1 MSMRSSTA
9 AVLIAASAV
18 IGLAAG
24 ASAQSATETARQF
37 APSGKLRVGV
47 LMLSYF
53 AVEQNGQIE
62 GWSPDIGIELA
73 RRLGVPHELVPIRN
87 PADMIDAFKG
97 GKIDVT
103 FIGIT
108 KDRAAAFDFGPVM
121 IGLRTTFLVPASSAI
136 KSIPEIDQAGVRIVV
151 PARSAQGE
159 HLEKIIKNAT
169 MLRVPVETTKPA
181 TDLIASGQADA
192 FSHVVPMLANAQT
205 ALPGSRILPG
215 SYYDVPIAIGYPKGV
230 ADGGGRIRQ
239 GLCRRHEGLRL
250 RAEGDRAH
258 GQESRRR
265 RRCAVAGHDECR
277 WRDGAGIR
285 VMRRLDGRCSPS
297 RRLQVPARAMCFS
310 AARRKL
316 RGPSANAAWSMA
328 KMPAAIARTEPLRCT
343 SRPVRH

>member
-9 AVLIAASAV
+9 VVLLAASAV
-18 IGLAAG
+18 LGFAAG
-24 ASAQSATETARQF
+24 ASAQSAAETAKHF
-37 APSGKLRVGV
+37 APGGKLRVGV

-53 AVEQNGQIE
+53 AVEQDGQLE
-62 GWSPDIGIELA
+62 GWSPDLGIELA
-73 RRLGVPHELVPIRN
+73 RRLGVPHELVPIHN
-87 PADMIDAFKG
+87 PADMIEAFKG

-121 IGLRTTFLVPASSAI
+121 IGLRTTFLVPASSTI

-192 FSHVVPMLANAQT
+192 FSHVVPMLSNAQT

-215 SYYDVPIAIGYPKGV
+215 SYYDVPIAIGYPKGSPGAVVEYAKAFV
-230 ADGGGRIRQ
+230 ADMKVSGFVQKAIERMGKKADGVV
-239 GLCRRHEGLRL
+239 
-250 RAEGDRAH
+250 
-258 GQESRRR
+258 
-265 RRCAVAGHDECR
+265 VA
-277 WRDGAGIR
+277 
-285 VMRRLDGRCSPS
+285 
-297 RRLQVPARAMCFS
+297 Q
-310 AARRKL
+310 
-316 RGPSANAAWSMA
+316 
-328 KMPAAIARTEPLRCT
+328 
-343 SRPVRH
+343 

>member
-9 AVLIAASAV
+9 AILIAAAAV
-18 IGLAAG
+18 LGLAAG
-24 ASAQSATETARQF
+24 ANAQSAAETARQF

-121 IGLRTTFLVPASSAI
+121 IGLRTTFRGARVLDHQRASP
-136 KSIPEIDQAGVRIVV
+136 KSIRAGVRIVV

-181 TDLIASGQADA
+181 TDLIASEARPIRSA
-192 FSHVVPMLANAQT
+192 TSVPMLAQRAARIAGIAHSARQLLRC
-205 ALPGSRILPG
+205 ADRHRLSEGLADGSGRIPKAFVADMKLPGFAQK
-215 SYYDVPIAIGYPKGV
+215 AIERMGKK
-230 ADGGGRIRQ
+230 ADGVV
-239 GLCRRHEGLRL
+239 
-250 RAEGDRAH
+250 
-258 GQESRRR
+258 
-265 RRCAVAGHDECR
+265 VA
-277 WRDGAGIR
+277 
-285 VMRRLDGRCSPS
+285 
-297 RRLQVPARAMCFS
+297 Q
-310 AARRKL
+310 
-316 RGPSANAAWSMA
+316 
-328 KMPAAIARTEPLRCT
+328 
-343 SRPVRH
+343 

>member
-1 MSMRSSTA
+1 MSMRSSTVAILIAAA
-9 AVLIAASAV
+9 AVL
-18 IGLAAG
+18 GLAAG
-24 ASAQSATETARQF
+24 GNAQSAAETARQF

-159 HLEKIIKNAT
+159 HLEKIIKNAI

-181 TDLIASGQADA
+181 TDLIVSGQADA

-215 SYYDVPIAIGYPKGV
+215 SYYDVPIAIGYPKGSPTAV
-230 ADGGGRIRQ
+230 VEYAKAFVGDMKASGFAQKAIERMGQKADGVV
-239 GLCRRHEGLRL
+239 
-250 RAEGDRAH
+250 
-258 GQESRRR
+258 
-265 RRCAVAGHDECR
+265 VA
-277 WRDGAGIR
+277 
-285 VMRRLDGRCSPS
+285 
-297 RRLQVPARAMCFS
+297 Q
-310 AARRKL
+310 
-316 RGPSANAAWSMA
+316 
-328 KMPAAIARTEPLRCT
+328 
-343 SRPVRH
+343 

>member
-9 AVLIAASAV
+9 AILIAAAAV
-18 IGLAAG
+18 LGLAAG
-24 ASAQSATETARQF
+24 ANAQSAAETARQF

-62 GWSPDIGIELA
+62 GWSPDIGVELA
-73 RRLGVPHELVPIRN
+73 RRLGVPHELVSIRN
-87 PADMIDAFKG
+87 PADMIDAFKS

-108 KDRAAAFDFGPVM
+108 KDRAAAFDFGSVM
-121 IGLRTTFLVPASSAI
+121 IGLRTTFLVPASSTI

-192 FSHVVPMLANAQT
+192 FSHVVPMLSNAQP

-215 SYYDVPIAIGYPKGV
+215 SYYDVPIAIGYPKGSPGAVVEYAKAFV
-230 ADGGGRIRQ
+230 ADMKVSGFVQKAIERMGTKADGVV
-239 GLCRRHEGLRL
+239 
-250 RAEGDRAH
+250 
-258 GQESRRR
+258 
-265 RRCAVAGHDECR
+265 VA
-277 WRDGAGIR
+277 
-285 VMRRLDGRCSPS
+285 
-297 RRLQVPARAMCFS
+297 Q
-310 AARRKL
+310 
-316 RGPSANAAWSMA
+316 
-328 KMPAAIARTEPLRCT
+328 
-343 SRPVRH
+343 